1 MGEGQ
6 QLEIEQSV
14 AARLGGGLIDVLGT
28 DVGRSREVRRRVRL
42 RTLAIVLGVP
52 TAFLW
57 YRILAGS
64 PINLLQLPPMPQ
76 DPILWVLPVILVL
89 AIGSMLLMPLLSGRS
104 PHTVFQ
110 PEQIDVALSDVKGL
124 DGIVDEVTKTLNTF
138 LAHATF
144 RDRLGGRPRRGL
156 LFEGAPGTGKTHLAK
171 ALAHDAGVPFLFVS
185 GTSFQSMWYGATSRK
200 IRSYFKVLR
209 ATARK
214 EGGAIG
220 FIEEIDAIAMTR
232 GGMASMTAAP
242 PLPRAA
248 SSCAHSTGGASVA
261 PLAAPLHADVVP
273 SARAG
278 RLQWNPFSSEGG
290 SGGVV
295 NELLVQMQSFD
306 EPPAGDKLH
315 NALVGRLNAYLPPH
329 RQIAKRKPPYHNV
342 LLIAATNRADGLDP
356 ALLRPGRFDRR
367 LTFEPPA
374 KAGRR
379 EIIDHYLER
388 KTHDAELDRGDVR
401 DALASQ
407 TFGYTPVMIEHLFD
421 EALVNGLRHGRDGLS
436 LADVQEARLTGEVGM
451 ATPVPY
457 TDHERAVIA
466 THEAGH
472 ATVAWLAGTRRLEIL
487 SIVKRAG
494 SLGLLAHGEIA
505 ETYQRSRK
513 EMHDLVEIAFGGMC
527 AEELFFA
534 ASGTGPG
541 GDLAYATQV
550 SCEIV
555 GSCGMA
561 GSLVSL
567 AATQNS
573 AFNDTNL
580 VGRVLA
586 DPVTRPAVDR
596 LLAQSKARVRALL
609 AANRHLVEALRDALL
624 ARDELIGA
632 EIIEVLEAAGP
643 PILEGLEIERR
654 EDLDRRQTDWLAGG

>member
-1 MGEGQ
+1 MAHAP
-6 QLEIEQSV
+6 V
-14 AARLGGGLIDVLGT
+14 ADSRTVAERLGGGLIDARGT
-28 DVGRSREVRRRVRL
+28 DVGVSRETRRLGRL

-57 YRILAGS
+57 YRILTGS
-64 PINLLQLPPMPQ
+64 PVNLLQLPPMPQ

-89 AIGSMLLMPLLSGRS
+89 AIGAMLAMPLMSGRS
-104 PHTVFQ
+104 PHTLFQ
-110 PEQIDVALSDVKGL
+110 PEQIDVTLADVKGI

-138 LAHATF
+138 LAHAVF

-200 IRSYFKVLR
+200 IRSYFKKLR
-209 ATARK
+209 ETARK

-232 GGMASMTAAP
+232 GGMSSMTPASP
-242 PLPRAA
+242 PPRAA
-248 SSCAHSTGGASVA
+248 SSCAHSPASVA
-261 PLAAPLHADVVP
+261 VAPAAAPLHLDMVRP
-273 SARAG
+273 G
-278 RLQWNPFSSEGG
+278 RLSWNPFSSEGG
-290 SGGVV
+290 AGGVV

-306 EPPAGDKLH
+306 EPPTGDKLY
-315 NALVGRLNAYLPPH
+315 NAVVGRLNAYLPMH
-329 RQIAKRKPPYHNV
+329 RQLAKRVAPYHNI
-342 LLIAATNRADGLDP
+342 LLIAATNRAEGLDP

-379 EIIDHYLER
+379 DIIDHYLAK
-388 KTHDAELDRGDVR
+388 KTHDAELDLEETRE
-401 DALASQ
+401 AIANQ

-436 LADVQEARLTGEVGM
+436 MSDVQEARLTGELGM
-451 ATPVPY
+451 SNPVPY
-457 TDHERAVIA
+457 TVHERAVVA

-472 ATVAWLAGTRRLEIL
+472 ATVAYLAGTRRLEIL

-494 SLGLLAHGEIA
+494 SLGLLAHGDLDEV
-505 ETYQRSRK
+505 YQRSRK
-513 EMHDLVEIAFGGMC
+513 EMYDLVEIAFGGMC
-527 AEELFFA
+527 AEEIFFTEA
-534 ASGTGPG
+534 GTGPG
-541 GDLAYATQV
+541 GDLAYATQIA
-550 SCEIV
+550 CDIV

-586 DPVTRPAVDR
+586 DPITRPAVDR
-596 LLAQSKARVRALL
+596 LLGQSKARVRALL
-609 AANRHLVEALRDALL
+609 DANQHLVSALRDALL
-624 ARDELIGA
+624 ERDELIGV
-632 EIIEVLEAAGP
+632 EITEVLLAAGP
-643 PILEGLEIERR
+643 PVLTGLVVDRR
-654 EDLDRRQTDWLAGG
+654 EDADRRTTDWLA

>member
-232 GGMASMTAAP
+232 GGMASMTAA
-242 PLPRAA
+242 
-248 SSCAHSTGGASVA
+248 GG
-261 PLAAPLHADVVP
+261 
-273 SARAG
+273 
-278 RLQWNPFSSEGG
+278 GG
-290 SGGVV
+290 DAVCG
-295 NELLVQMQSFD
+295 
-306 EPPAGDKLH
+306 
-315 NALVGRLNAYLPPH
+315 VGR
-329 RQIAKRKPPYHNV
+329 
-342 LLIAATNRADGLDP
+342 
-356 ALLRPGRFDRR
+356 
-367 LTFEPPA
+367 
-374 KAGRR
+374 
-379 EIIDHYLER
+379 
-388 KTHDAELDRGDVR
+388 
-401 DALASQ
+401 
-407 TFGYTPVMIEHLFD
+407 
-421 EALVNGLRHGRDGLS
+421 
-436 LADVQEARLTGEVGM
+436 
-451 ATPVPY
+451 
-457 TDHERAVIA
+457 
-466 THEAGH
+466 
-472 ATVAWLAGTRRLEIL
+472 
-487 SIVKRAG
+487 
-494 SLGLLAHGEIA
+494 
-505 ETYQRSRK
+505 
-513 EMHDLVEIAFGGMC
+513 
-527 AEELFFA
+527 
-534 ASGTGPG
+534 
-541 GDLAYATQV
+541 
-550 SCEIV
+550 
-555 GSCGMA
+555 
-561 GSLVSL
+561 
-567 AATQNS
+567 
-573 AFNDTNL
+573 
-580 VGRVLA
+580 
-586 DPVTRPAVDR
+586 
-596 LLAQSKARVRALL
+596 
-609 AANRHLVEALRDALL
+609 
-624 ARDELIGA
+624 
-632 EIIEVLEAAGP
+632 
-643 PILEGLEIERR
+643 
-654 EDLDRRQTDWLAGG
+654 